1 VQQMLQTGAKGYL
14 LKRSAAEDLVR
25 AIRAIAAHG
34 MYLDPAIVG
43 KAVSEPHVDGPSNEG
58 HGSLSPREEDVLRFV
73 AQGFS
78 NKEIAARMQIST
90 KTVETYKVRAT
101 EKLILRTR
109 ADIVR
114 YGAAQGWLQNL

>member
-1 VQQMLQTGAKGYL
+1 MLQTGAKGYL

-43 KAVSEPHVDGPSNEG
+43 KAVSEPHVDGPSNYG
-58 HGSLSPREEDVLRFV
+58 HGSLSPREEYVLRFI